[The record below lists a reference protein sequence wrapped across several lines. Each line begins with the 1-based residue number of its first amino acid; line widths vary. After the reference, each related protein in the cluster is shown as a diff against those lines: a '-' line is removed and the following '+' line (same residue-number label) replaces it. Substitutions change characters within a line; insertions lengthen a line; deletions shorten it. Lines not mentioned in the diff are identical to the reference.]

1 MSSEEEAMRVRD
13 FLHGKSIYGS
23 RIRVNFMECEPRNQF
38 WRRKHGESQSGVNI
52 LKGKVELGEGTP
64 REDVVD
70 GPPAESCVLRRVGGL
85 VTEDYLL
92 VLQPCAIGWC
102 QSLISNSCLAEET
115 RRERISGVHVMWI
128 SGSRVLLIFYSVKVS
143 VFGVPIHAWSCDN
156 FERLV
161 SHWGSVVL
169 LEEATLEHSSFKRGR
184 MLIKM
189 TVIERIV
196 ERLELSVGGFVFFQ
210 CVPPDEEI
218 ADDVNVRLK
227 MPPEE
232 LVADDIDTR
241 QDMLE
246 SFHEAE
252 LGEVCWR
259 GNGLWNGHEGV
270 TEALVPT
277 VRDQEQL
284 VDVVVSCVGPIVEG
298 STTETPEEKRKATKE
313 VSRWGRSCPRK
324 SVPTSAIAD
333 ISLSDS
339 DLLHLREAILKEAA
353 ETVEFGKL
361 LDAKTIGC
369 EAVIVQDIAQILA
382 HSQ

>member
-1 MSSEEEAMRVRD
+1 
-13 FLHGKSIYGS
+13 
-23 RIRVNFMECEPRNQF
+23 MECEPRNQF

-169 LEEATLEHSSFKRGR
+169 LEEATLEHSSFKRVRNSELDTLLCGPRVYR
-184 MLIKM
+184 MQDISSSSG
-189 TVIERIV
+189 E
-196 ERLELSVGGFVFFQ
+196 S
-210 CVPPDEEI
+210 VPPDEEI